1 MFLCRASFFVFLTKF
16 LSKCPSSTT
25 NPPHPYPEKFLV
37 AYLHEGIVLLA
48 EYSILNVWQSTSVSI
63 AAHWFVQWPYAMYWI
78 RYIQNSGMFSTV
90 CLLLFFFRYMLA
102 HSVVF
107 SDIKAYSRNRDIIK
121 AYLGL
126 FRHIQHPVQPSHI
139 HNLAIFWALAYL
151 EPEAYLKP
159 CEMLTRHIITLPW
172 VNIQPYSGIF
182 RALCNAC
189 LCRNLAYYSESS
201 NIQNSSIVAS
211 RRLFRTLPYLLKFTS
226 IQNSDIFKIR
236 HIFRTLSTWIVLHLY
251 LKCHSSTGVF
261 QTFS

>member
-1 MFLCRASFFVFLTKF
+1 MERETSPALFKIEKKCPDFEKKGPDCVHFWVKFPIQNVVLKSRKNISKMFLCRASFFVFLTKF

-159 CEMLTRHIITLPW
+159 CEMLTRHINNPAMG
-172 VNIQPYSGIF
+172 QYSAIF
-182 RALCNAC
+182 R
-189 LCRNLAYYSESS
+189 
-201 NIQNSSIVAS
+201 
-211 RRLFRTLPYLLKFTS
+211 
-226 IQNSDIFKIR
+226 
-236 HIFRTLSTWIVLHLY
+236 HI
-251 LKCHSSTGVF
+251 
-261 QTFS
+261 

>member
-1 MFLCRASFFVFLTKF
+1 MFLTKF

-159 CEMLTRHIITLPW
+159 CEMLTRHINNPAMG
-172 VNIQPYSGIF
+172 QYSGIF